1 MVVMAAT
8 TAFYKLVVIG
18 DSIGR
23 NRKSANPLCTDEEP
37 AMKSDSEIELDVRDE
52 LRWDPDLN
60 ADDMAVSV
68 KNGVV
73 ALAGFAHSY
82 ADKFEAEAAAKR
94 VAGVLAVA
102 NDIEVRLPAVDRRPD
117 PDIARDAV
125 AALKAQLPISYDR
138 IKVIIKDGWVTLEGA
153 AEWQYQKTTA
163 ENAVRKVKGVKGV
176 TNVITVKPK
185 VEPSELKRKIQEA
198 FKRNAEVDAN
208 RVTVEANGSEVI
220 LKGTVRSW
228 IEREEAERVAW
239 SAPGITKVEDR
250 IVVSP

>member
-1 MVVMAAT
+1 
-8 TAFYKLVVIG
+8 
-18 DSIGR
+18 
-23 NRKSANPLCTDEEP
+23 
-37 AMKSDSEIELDVRDE
+37 MKSDSEIERDVRDE

-68 KNGVV
+68 KDGVV
-73 ALAGFAHSY
+73 TLAGFVPSY

-94 VAGVLAVA
+94 VAGVHAVA
-102 NDIEVRLPAVDRRPD
+102 NDLEVRLPAIDERPD

-125 AALKAQLPISYDR
+125 AALKAELPISHDR
-138 IKVIIKDGWVTLEGA
+138 IKVIVKDGWMTLEGA
-153 AEWQYQKTTA
+153 VEWQYQKTTA
-163 ENAVRKVKGVKGV
+163 ENAVRRVKGVKGV
-176 TNVITVKPK
+176 TNVIAVKPK
-185 VEPSELKRKIQEA
+185 VEPSELKRKIMEA

-208 RVTVEANGSEVI
+208 RITVEASGSEVI

-250 IVVSP
+250 IVVWPKLTAE

>member
-1 MVVMAAT
+1 
-8 TAFYKLVVIG
+8 
-18 DSIGR
+18 
-23 NRKSANPLCTDEEP
+23 
-37 AMKSDSEIELDVRDE
+37 MKSDSEIERDVRDE
-52 LRWDPDLN
+52 LKWDPDLD
-60 ADDMAVSV
+60 AEDIAVSV

-73 ALAGFAHSY
+73 TLAGFTKSY
-82 ADKFEAEAAAKR
+82 SDRLEAEAATKR
-94 VAGVLAVA
+94 VAGVHAVA
-102 NDIEVRLPAVDRRPD
+102 NDIEVRLPAIDQRPD

-125 AALKAQLPISYDR
+125 SALKAELPISYDR
-138 IKVIIKDGWVTLEGA
+138 IKVIVKDGWVTLEGA
-153 AEWQYQKTTA
+153 VEWQYQKTAADT
-163 ENAVRKVKGVKGV
+163 AVRKVKGVKGV

-208 RVTVEANGSEVI
+208 RITVEANGSEVT

-239 SAPGITKVEDR
+239 SAPGITHVEDR